1 MTVILLVLNF
11 AAYLTSSL
19 SFITLRETKSCRRE
33 KKAKSG
39 HFLCG
44 REAGGM
50 LELEGNFE
58 TMESNTFILHIEE
71 DLRKVTSLALG
82 HIAVSGRSGT

>member
-1 MTVILLVLNF
+1 
-11 AAYLTSSL
+11 
-19 SFITLRETKSCRRE
+19 
-33 KKAKSG
+33 
-39 HFLCG
+39 
-44 REAGGM
+44 M